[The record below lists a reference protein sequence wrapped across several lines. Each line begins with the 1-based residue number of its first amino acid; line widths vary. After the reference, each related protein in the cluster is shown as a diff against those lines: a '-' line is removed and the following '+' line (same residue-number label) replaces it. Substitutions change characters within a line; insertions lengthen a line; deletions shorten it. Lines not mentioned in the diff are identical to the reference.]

1 MYNKV
6 ALAKA
11 FCVGAHTAV
20 GQLRKYVLT
29 DYHEHPLNVLFILN
43 QAANVDDDM
52 RCAALLHD
60 VLEDTQTKRDH
71 IEDMF
76 GSDVAQLVEEL
87 TDVSKPEDGNRE
99 IRKAIDRAHT
109 AQASPRGKTIKL
121 CDLIDNAGSIQE
133 HDAKFAKTY
142 MHEKRLLLE
151 VLKEGDPGL
160 YAKACK
166 IVEDYFKENHDDKP
180 AESETVR
187 VVPWHCRS

>member
-6 ALAKA
+6 DLAKA

-43 QAANVDDDM
+43 QADNVDDDM
-52 RCAALLHD
+52 RCAAVLHD
-60 VLEDTQTKRDH
+60 VIEDTKTKRDH

-87 TDVSKPEDGNRE
+87 TDVSKPEDGNRD

-109 AQASPRGKTIKL
+109 AQASPRAKTIKL

-133 HDAKFAKTY
+133 HDAKFAKIY
-142 MHEKRLLLE
+142 MYEKRLLLE
-151 VLKEGDPGL
+151 VLKEGDAKL
-160 YAKACK
+160 YAKASQ
-166 IVEDYFKENHDDKP
+166 IVADYFKENPDV
-180 AESETVR
+180 E
-187 VVPWHCRS
+187 